1 MLDEAVRA
9 TLQTRWLEAIKT
21 FDKLERLENMEKVET
36 ETHEHF
42 ADLRRQG

>member
-1 MLDEAVRA
+1 MI
-9 TLQTRWLEAIKT
+9 EAIKT

-42 ADLRRQG
+42 AEIFEDRDKEVG